1 MFFPEGDGGGLKSG
15 TWLQHKLKLVP
26 DALTP
31 MLLMYPRM
39 PLLSLSS
46 ESQISETCHH
56 ITGRYMAAYG
66 LQFQKLPGSEIC
78 RPHHIATDL

>member
-1 MFFPEGDGGGLKSG
+1 MHWLSKAACGVSGVLPGGGWGDLV
-15 TWLQHKLKLVP
+15 TAQLELVP
-26 DALTP
+26 DA
-31 MLLMYPRM
+31 
-39 PLLSLSS
+39 LLSLSS

-78 RPHHIATDL
+78 RPHHIATGL